1 MDIIIVGILMM
12 VMGYLLTCVNTQH
25 NEAQNIGIWIMT
37 VGVTITVTIMLG

>member
-1 MDIIIVGILMM
+1 MDIISVGILMM
-12 VMGYLLTCVNTQH
+12 VMGYLLTCVNTRH